1 MISSSFSS
9 LPRRRSHTIY
19 CVFSGDWGYS
29 PTSRFAKNP
38 VREFWAK
45 SQGVYHLALLANTVS
60 RLSATIWS
68 MPSASIIRNSKKPC
82 KKHWT
87 LDIVHLRDLYRK
99 VSAILGSE
107 EPLEQINLLLRQRFM
122 LVTPMAAFLQGLTND
137 LLYSLT
143 NRDIETGRRAVQLR
157 FEKEEQ

>member
-1 MISSSFSS
+1 M
-9 LPRRRSHTIY
+9 
-19 CVFSGDWGYS
+19 
-29 PTSRFAKNP
+29 
-38 VREFWAK
+38 
-45 SQGVYHLALLANTVS
+45 
-60 RLSATIWS
+60 
-68 MPSASIIRNSKKPC
+68 
-82 KKHWT
+82 
-87 LDIVHLRDLYRK
+87 RDLYRK

>member
-1 MISSSFSS
+1 M
-9 LPRRRSHTIY
+9 
-19 CVFSGDWGYS
+19 
-29 PTSRFAKNP
+29 
-38 VREFWAK
+38 
-45 SQGVYHLALLANTVS
+45 
-60 RLSATIWS
+60 
-68 MPSASIIRNSKKPC
+68 
-82 KKHWT
+82 
-87 LDIVHLRDLYRK
+87 RDLYRK

-143 NRDIETGRRAVQLR
+143 NREIETGRRAVQLR